1 MKKEAG
7 ATEEIT
13 EEEVRSTCDTILKSK
28 AFFKAYR
35 MQRLLGFLI
44 DQTLAG
50 ENGNTSEY
58 AIGIEVFGRNPADFV
73 SEDSAIRVQ
82 IGRLRHRLAS
92 YYKENE
98 PSDDIEISIPVGR
111 HTPVFRRTAVTGGDP
126 TRNGYLLIQ
135 PIRHIAERGEGQ
147 AFVNGLYEELLNQLS
162 SSFGDVFKW
171 ATAPSATSSDR
182 RSPSLAGNPA
192 KLHHMIDGS
201 VRVDAERIRA
211 SIRLVDYPVSR
222 ITWAGHFDRSVQ
234 FGILEQEELATTI
247 CNALREV
254 VPN

>member
-1 MKKEAG
+1 MKKEVCV
-7 ATEEIT
+7 TKEIT
-13 EEEVRSTCDTILKSK
+13 EEEIRSACDTILKSK
-28 AFFKAYR
+28 VFFKAYR

-44 DQTLAG
+44 DQTLAR

-58 AIGIEVFGRNPADFV
+58 VIGIEVFGRNPTDFV
-73 SEDSAIRVQ
+73 SEDPAIRVQ

-92 YYKENE
+92 YYKEND
-98 PSDDIEISIPVGR
+98 PLDDIEISIPVGQ
-111 HTPVFRRTAVTGGDP
+111 HTPVFRRMAMTGSSS

-162 SSFGDVFKW
+162 SLFGDVFKW
-171 ATAPSATSSDR
+171 AMAPSVTSSDR
-182 RSPSLAGNPA
+182 RGLSHDGNPA
-192 KLHHMIDGS
+192 ILHHVIDGS

-222 ITWAGHFDRSVQ
+222 ITWARHFDRSVQ
-234 FGILEQEELATTI
+234 FGIREQEELATTI